1 MRMEEGRVYA
11 FGSCSYGGRELNL
24 GYHHHAAHVV
34 LADAVTEDDEVEHR
48 DEALEGR
55 PSHQLANIIH
65 AHQKRRLEIGERR
78 VAGSLIGW
86 RLVGASPLGLEGEE
100 VSQGR
105 ESEVEAEWSGEVR
118 SGEVR
123 SGEVKRARERRTLP
137 FSPAPPPFPFSPR

>member
-65 AHQKRRLEIGERR
+65 AHHRNRNINYINDHSSMRPPTT
-78 VAGSLIGW
+78 SH
-86 RLVGASPLGLEGEE
+86 
-100 VSQGR
+100 
-105 ESEVEAEWSGEVR
+105 VE
-118 SGEVR
+118 
-123 SGEVKRARERRTLP
+123 LQQH
-137 FSPAPPPFPFSPR
+137 